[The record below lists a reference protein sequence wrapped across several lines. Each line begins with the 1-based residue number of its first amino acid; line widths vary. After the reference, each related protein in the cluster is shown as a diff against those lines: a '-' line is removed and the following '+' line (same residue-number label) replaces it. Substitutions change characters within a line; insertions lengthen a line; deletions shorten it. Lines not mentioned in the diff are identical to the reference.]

1 VPHWVDARREREG
14 QGAAACQRRQSV
26 QPVSVGSR
34 CSLSVPKGCL
44 DRGCDGERLRRFAA
58 LSFCIPPEP
67 CRLSPRGPD
76 YTLSPYSYD
85 LLDLSGYL
93 CYLQNTA
100 ALLSYLP

>member
-1 VPHWVDARREREG
+1 
-14 QGAAACQRRQSV
+14 
-26 QPVSVGSR
+26 VSVGSR

-58 LSFCIPPEP
+58 LSFCITASA
-67 CRLSPRGPD
+67 LSPFPGPD
-76 YTLSPYSYD
+76 YTLSPHSYD